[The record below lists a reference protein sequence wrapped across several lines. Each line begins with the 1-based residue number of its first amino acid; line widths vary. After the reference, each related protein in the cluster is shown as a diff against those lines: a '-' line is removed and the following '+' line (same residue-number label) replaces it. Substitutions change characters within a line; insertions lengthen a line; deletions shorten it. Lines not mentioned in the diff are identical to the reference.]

1 MTVFP
6 MMPMSLT
13 WSKKVK
19 THYGI
24 IGFGPVGRVFAA
36 HLAQNGHRVS
46 VLYRNPN
53 VAIAMRGHPLEI
65 EGKVTASAQITDL
78 YCNMQEFLDTG
89 MDVILLCTKS
99 SDSPAVLENIKSLN
113 YREDIVFL
121 SCQNGLDTEHQISDV
136 FGPGH
141 TLRMSVNMGCGKS
154 SENVVRVTFAMS
166 HYLSLMPDI
175 DAELIHRIAADFT
188 ESGVDLIV
196 REDYRTE
203 VFKKA
208 LLNSSL
214 GSLCAL
220 TRHTMSNVMNREY
233 MRGMVAQIVSEGI
246 RIAQAMNI
254 NIKDDFLDD
263 ALRYLENGGNHKPSI
278 LIDIENNKVTE
289 NEYMCGRLTRYAEQY
304 GVEVTL
310 IPIIYNLIKTTETT
324 K

>member
-1 MTVFP
+1 
-6 MMPMSLT
+6 
-13 WSKKVK
+13 VK

-36 HLAQNGHRVS
+36 HLAQAGHRVS
-46 VLYRNPN
+46 VLYRDPT
-53 VAIAMRGHPLEI
+53 VRIAMRGHPLVIKGELS
-65 EGKVTASAQITDL
+65 ASADVTEL
-78 YCNMQEFLDTG
+78 YSDMQAFLDTD
-89 MDVILLCTKS
+89 MDVILVCTKS
-99 SDSPAVLENIKSLN
+99 PDSLGILKALKKLK
-113 YREDIVFL
+113 YKEDILFL
-121 SCQNGLDTEHQISDV
+121 SCQNGLDTEHQISDI
-136 FGPGH
+136 FGAGH
-141 TLRMSVNMGCGKS
+141 TLRMSVNMGCGKA
-154 SENVVRVTFAMS
+154 SENVVRVSFSMC

-175 DAELIHRIAADFT
+175 DPKIIHQIAHDFT
-188 ESGVDLIV
+188 ASGVCLEV

-220 TRHTMSNVMNREY
+220 TRHTMSNVMGRKY
-233 MRGMVAQIVSEGI
+233 MKSMVAQIVAEGI

-254 NIKDDFLDD
+254 PIEDDFLEQ
-263 ALRYLENGGNHKPSI
+263 ALSYLEKGGNHKPSI

-289 NEYMCGRLTRYAEQY
+289 NEYMCGKLTHYAEEY

-310 IPIIYNLIKTTETT
+310 IPIIYNLIKTTESS

>member
-1 MTVFP
+1 M
-6 MMPMSLT
+6 
-13 WSKKVK
+13 K

-36 HLAQNGHRVS
+36 HLLQAGHRVS

-53 VAIAMRGHPLEI
+53 VAIAMRGHPLGVQGEL
-65 EGKVTASAQITDL
+65 TASAQVTDL
-78 YCNMQEFLDTG
+78 YSNLQDFLDTD
-89 MDVILLCTKS
+89 MKVILICTKS
-99 SDSPAVLENIKSLN
+99 ADSLTLLKEIKTMN
-113 YREDIVFL
+113 YREDIIFL
-121 SCQNGLDTEHQISDV
+121 SCQNGLDTEHQISDI

-154 SENVVRVTFAMS
+154 SENMVRVSFAMR

-175 DAELIHRIAADFT
+175 DATLIHQIAADFT
-188 ESGVDLIV
+188 NSGLDLEV

-220 TRHTMSNVMNREY
+220 TRKTMSNVMRRAY
-233 MRGMVAQIVSEGI
+233 MRKMVAQIVGEGI

-254 NIKDDFLDD
+254 HITDDFLED
-263 ALRYLENGGNHKPSI
+263 ALSYLEKGGNHKPSI

-289 NEYMCGRLTRYAEQY
+289 NEYMCGKLTHYAEQY

-310 IPIIYNLIKTTETT
+310 IPIIYNLIKTTESP